1 MAALAEIQSDVPPHW
16 TMSSRKIAIFV
27 SLSIMSLVIA
37 LDANIIVTS
46 LSNNEAII
54 QDIGGTSTQAFW
66 VGTAYLI
73 SCAVVMP
80 FIESVSNVF
89 GRREVLIPCIGLF
102 TAGTL
107 MCCFTSEIALMI
119 AGRVVQGVG
128 AGGMYVLCLVIF
140 TDIVP
145 LRLRFKFYGIM

>member
-1 MAALAEIQSDVPPHW
+1 MPNVEEIQSDVPPGW
-16 TMSSRKIAIFV
+16 KMSAREIAILV
-27 SLSIMSLVIA
+27 SLSVMSLVIA

-46 LSNNEAII
+46 LSAII

-80 FIESVSNVF
+80 FIESVSKVF
-89 GRREVLIPCIGLF
+89 GRRETLLPCVGLF

-107 MCCFTSEIALMI
+107 MCCFSYDIALMV

-145 LRLRFKFYGIM
+145 LRLRFKLYGIM